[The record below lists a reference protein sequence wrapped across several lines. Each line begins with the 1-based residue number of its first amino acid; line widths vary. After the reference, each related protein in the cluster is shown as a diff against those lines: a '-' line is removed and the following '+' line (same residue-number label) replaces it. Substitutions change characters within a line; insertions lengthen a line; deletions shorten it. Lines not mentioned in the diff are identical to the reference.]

1 MSEERRDNTG
11 QVALGWLEG
20 HTPASVPYIIGFSIF
35 IPVLLAS
42 NIALEFWL
50 DRSDLWLTNLRD
62 GLLNAGVMATWGI
75 PLTIILTEVVTKML
89 ARSYIAKR
97 EKEATARLLRH
108 QEEMAA
114 QRAELESQNTELES
128 RREESAAQREELVAR
143 REELAARREELVAQ
157 REESVTRR
165 EELTSWYAGQI
176 AKWEERKRQAE
187 ADGKD
192 FTEPMPEPPP
202 GINTNGHVS

>member
-1 MSEERRDNTG
+1 
-11 QVALGWLEG
+11 
-20 HTPASVPYIIGFSIF
+20 
-35 IPVLLAS
+35 
-42 NIALEFWL
+42 
-50 DRSDLWLTNLRD
+50 
-62 GLLNAGVMATWGI
+62 
-75 PLTIILTEVVTKML
+75 ML
-89 ARSYIAKR
+89 ARDYIAKR
-97 EKEATARLLRH
+97 EREATARLLRH

-128 RREESAAQREELVAR
+128 QREELVAR

-176 AKWEERKRQAE
+176 AKWEERKRQA
-187 ADGKD
+187 AAAGKD

>member
-1 MSEERRDNTG
+1 
-11 QVALGWLEG
+11 
-20 HTPASVPYIIGFSIF
+20 
-35 IPVLLAS
+35 
-42 NIALEFWL
+42 
-50 DRSDLWLTNLRD
+50 
-62 GLLNAGVMATWGI
+62 
-75 PLTIILTEVVTKML
+75 ML

-128 RREESAAQREELVAR
+128 RREESVAQREELVAR

-165 EELTSWYAGQI
+165 EELTAWYSGQV